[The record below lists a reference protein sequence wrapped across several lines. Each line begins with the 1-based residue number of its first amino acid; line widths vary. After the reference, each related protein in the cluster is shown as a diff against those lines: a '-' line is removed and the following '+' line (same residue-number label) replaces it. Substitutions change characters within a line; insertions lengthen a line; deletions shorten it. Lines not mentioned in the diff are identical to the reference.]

1 MSCEMIF
8 TGEVTA
14 VRADELLR
22 RLVGGWEERTVP
34 IIQCDIREG
43 RTEAQLRQLAS
54 GLTRVVAEA
63 VGQPID
69 SIFLVMRE
77 MPGFNFVD
85 AGEHVPEYESGPDGH
100 DLAGEKQL
108 RQRQA
113 RS

>member
-1 MSCEMIF
+1 MIF
-8 TGEVTA
+8 TVGITA
-14 VRADELLR
+14 VRADEMLLY
-22 RLVGGWEERTVP
+22 LVGGWEERTVP
-34 IIQCDIREG
+34 IIQCDIRRG

-85 AGEHVPEYESGPDGH
+85 AGEHVPEYESGPDGR
-100 DLAGEKQL
+100 DLAGEEQL
-108 RQRQA
+108 RRREA
-113 RS
+113 RG

>member
-1 MSCEMIF
+1 MIF
-8 TGEVTA
+8 TSGVVA
-14 VRADELLR
+14 VRAVGLHC

-34 IIQCDIREG
+34 IIQCDIRRG
-43 RTEAQLRQLAS
+43 RSEAQLRQLAS

-85 AGEHVPEYESGPDGH
+85 AGEHVPEYESGPDGR
-100 DLAGEKQL
+100 DLAGEEQL
-108 RQRQA
+108 RQREA
-113 RS
+113 RR

>member
-1 MSCEMIF
+1 MIF
-8 TGEVTA
+8 TVCITA
-14 VRADELLR
+14 VCTDEMLP

-34 IIQCDIREG
+34 IIQCDIRRG

-63 VGQPID
+63 VGQPVD

-85 AGEHVPEYESGPDGH
+85 AGEHVPEYEPGPDGR
-100 DLAGEKQL
+100 DMAGEEQL
-108 RQRQA
+108 RQREA
-113 RS
+113 CG

>member
-1 MSCEMIF
+1 MIF

-14 VRADELLR
+14 VCATSCIPGSSAAR
-22 RLVGGWEERTVP
+22 RSRTVP
-34 IIQCDIREG
+34 IIQCDIRRG

-63 VGQPID
+63 IGQPID

-85 AGEHVPEYESGPDGH
+85 SGEHVPEYESGPDGR
-100 DLAGEKQL
+100 DLAGEEQL
-108 RQRQA
+108 RQREA
-113 RS
+113 RD

>member
-1 MSCEMIF
+1 MIF
-8 TGEVTA
+8 TGGVAA
-14 VRADELLR
+14 VRADELYR
-22 RLVGGWEERTVP
+22 QLVRGWEERTVP
-34 IIQCDIREG
+34 IIQCDIRTG

-85 AGEHVPEYESGPDGH
+85 AGEHVPEYESGPDGR
-100 DLAGEKQL
+100 DLAGEEQL
-108 RQRQA
+108 RQREA
-113 RS
+113 RR

>member
-1 MSCEMIF
+1 
-8 TGEVTA
+8 
-14 VRADELLR
+14 
-22 RLVGGWEERTVP
+22 VP
-34 IIQCDIREG
+34 IIQCDIRRG

-85 AGEHVPEYESGPDGH
+85 SGEHVPEYESGPDGR
-100 DLAGEKQL
+100 DLAGEEQL
-108 RQRQA
+108 RQRKA
-113 RS
+113 GG